1 MRQDTNLLKEESLVH
16 SSGCFV
22 SRIVKHVLHAMDV
35 KGRRLSKGSFEKEE
49 GLSAIKEFQKAQF
62 LESRQDQQ
70 IKPNSRELVFPD
82 ARWSGGWGRGSE

>member
-22 SRIVKHVLHAMDV
+22 SHIVKHMLHAMDV
-35 KGRRLSKGSFEKEE
+35 KGRCLSKGSFEQE
-49 GLSAIKEFQKAQF
+49 GLSAIKEFQKAQL

-70 IKPNSRELVFPD
+70 INQIPES
-82 ARWSGGWGRGSE
+82 